1 MTIAADAGS
10 DSKRARLLTALPMSL
25 KVSLYFG
32 VPLLLGIGLL
42 AFLMLQAQR
51 EFQQQ
56 QLDNFAHVVSGQLAA
71 SAAEPLFADA
81 TMELSIL
88 AQQVPLDQTLI
99 GVAIFNHE
107 GEPLAANGQI
117 PQTGKI
123 QLDNRKMFLSA
134 VDFYPDGGKRQANID
149 RAGLDNTVAFNTPIT
164 FRGITGGYAL
174 FVFNQ
179 EAMNRSFDQIAM
191 TLLTTAAIIFFFLC
205 AALVYCSYRITSPV
219 RSIVNAANRMQ
230 TDGFP
235 LRLERRSDE
244 LGQLIDALNS
254 MNEGLA
260 HKSQIEDILEKFL
273 APDVSAKIINEL
285 DPVSL
290 SGENVNAT
298 VLFADI
304 VGFTSMSERMDPSDV
319 SEMLNEYFGY
329 YSACAKLY
337 FGTVDKFLGD
347 CIMLVFGAAKSDPQH
362 QYHAAACAVLM
373 QELTGTI
380 NKLRVQAGKDPIYLR
395 IGLNSGP
402 MLAGLLG
409 SADRMEYTV
418 IGDSVNLASRL
429 CNEAKQSE
437 IIIQQSLFDSLSEAS
452 HVKVENA
459 KTIRIR
465 GKTDPVP
472 IYNLLEAS
480 QARSNGNRALMD
492 DIMLGVE
499 ARLSGADSGSMR
511 INDVITPDFAQE
523 ADFDITDTSGN
534 EKRCA

>member
-1 MTIAADAGS
+1 MTIAAGVTS
-10 DSKRARLLTALPMSL
+10 DSKRSRLLSALPMSL
-25 KVSLYFG
+25 KVSFYFG

-42 AFLMLQAQR
+42 AILMLQAQR

-99 GVAIFNHE
+99 GVAILNHE
-107 GEPLAANGQI
+107 GVLLAESGQV
-117 PQTGKI
+117 PQLTQISLEEK
-123 QLDNRKMFLSA
+123 KVFLSA

-164 FRGITGGYAL
+164 FRGLTGGYAL
-174 FVFNQ
+174 FIFNQ
-179 EAMNRSFDQIAM
+179 EAMNRTFDQIAM

-219 RSIVNAANRMQ
+219 RTIVNAANKMQ

-260 HKSQIEDILEKFL
+260 HKSQIEDILDKFL
-273 APDVSAKIINEL
+273 APDVSAKILNEL

-290 SGENVNAT
+290 RGENVNAT

-304 VGFTSMSERMDPSDV
+304 VGFTSMSEQMDPSEV
-319 SEMLNEYFGY
+319 SDMLNEYFGY

-347 CIMLVFGAAKSDPQH
+347 CIMLVFGAAKPDPLH

-373 QELTGTI
+373 QELTSTI
-380 NKLRVQAGKDPIYLR
+380 NKLRVRAGKAPIYLR
-395 IGLNSGP
+395 IGINSGP

-418 IGDSVNLASRL
+418 IGDAVNLASRL

-437 IIIQQSLFDSLSEAS
+437 IIIQQSFFDSLSENNQ
-452 HVKVENA
+452 VKVENA
-459 KTIRIR
+459 KTIRVR

-480 QARSNGNRALMD
+480 QSRSNGNRALMD
-492 DIMLGVE
+492 DIMSGVQ
-499 ARLSGADSGSMR
+499 ARLCAASTHKLESQKALG
-511 INDVITPDFAQE
+511 FEQE
-523 ADFDITDTSGN
+523 DG